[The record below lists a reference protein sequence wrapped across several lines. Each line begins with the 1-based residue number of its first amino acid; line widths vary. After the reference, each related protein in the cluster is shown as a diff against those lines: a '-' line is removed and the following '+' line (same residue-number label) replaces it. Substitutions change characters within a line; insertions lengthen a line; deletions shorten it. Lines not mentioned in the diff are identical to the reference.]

1 MKRSARR
8 RLRAYF
14 ERACGMDGE
23 GVATWPRLVRLLD
36 EEKCI
41 VSRAVVEEI

>member
-1 MKRSARR
+1 MKRSGRE

-23 GVATWPRLVRLLD
+23 GVATWPGLVRFLD
-36 EEKCI
+36 EEKCV
-41 VSRAVVEEI
+41 VSRAQVEEL